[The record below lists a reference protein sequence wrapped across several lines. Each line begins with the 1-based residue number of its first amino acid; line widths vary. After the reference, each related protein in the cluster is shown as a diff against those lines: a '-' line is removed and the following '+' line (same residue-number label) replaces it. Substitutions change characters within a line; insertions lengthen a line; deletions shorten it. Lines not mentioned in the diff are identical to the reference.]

1 MIILE
6 LHSYWNRNKDMFL
19 LNKFLSNSRTFSLQL
34 YLFNGYLLTIIRAVI
49 CQIMHINSPILIVFA
64 VWGGNMAVT
73 LIACK

>member
-19 LNKFLSNSRTFSLQL
+19 LNKFLSNSSTFSLQL
-34 YLFNGYLLTIIRAVI
+34 YLFNGYLLTIIRVVI